1 MDTIEKTS
9 VYLDSPVQLRIPSL
23 ESGLGKLRSAEQ
35 MKAICVNLYR
45 KGFINSSFSDITIA
59 VLGMEY
65 RLHRLILAQNSYF
78 AAMLEREWK
87 ESAQPRIELALDDPH
102 ISVESMTRLFAR

>member
-1 MDTIEKTS
+1 MEATCN
-9 VYLDSPVQLRIPSL
+9 YLYQ
-23 ESGLGKLRSAEQ
+23 
-35 MKAICVNLYR
+35 
-45 KGFINSSFSDITIA
+45 KGFLNNSFSDITIS

-87 ESAQPRIELALDDPH
+87 ESAQPRIELALDEPH
-102 ISVESMTRLFAR
+102 ISVESMTLLFAR